1 MAVDKATVA
10 KIAKLARIRVAER
23 DIDALAGELS
33 NILTW
38 IEQLSEL
45 DTEGVAPMTSV
56 VAVDLPQRADAV
68 TDGGYPDKVIENA
81 PEAAPGSSPGSA
93 GAFFAVPKVIE

>member
-1 MAVDKATVA
+1 MAVDRVTVSR
-10 KIAKLARIRVAER
+10 IAKLARIRLPEQ
-23 DIDALAGELS
+23 DLDPLAGELS

-56 VAVDLPQRADAV
+56 VAVELPWRADAV
-68 TDGGYPDKVIENA
+68 TDGGYLDKVIENA
-81 PEAAPGSSPGSA
+81 PDAAR
-93 GAFFAVPKVIE
+93 AFFAVPKVIE